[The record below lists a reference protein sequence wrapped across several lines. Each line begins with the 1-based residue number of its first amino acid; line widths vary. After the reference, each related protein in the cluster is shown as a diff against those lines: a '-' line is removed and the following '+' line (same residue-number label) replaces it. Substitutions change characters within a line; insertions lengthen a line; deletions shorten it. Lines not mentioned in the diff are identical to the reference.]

1 MATEDVQNELTEFMF
16 RRDAQGNLDVMA
28 CLGLWFGKG
37 HDTDNEIKARFGVLV
52 AQALKGELDSWK
64 ETPRGCLALMILV
77 DQFPRNIYRHTVH
90 SFDGDMAARAIAIS
104 RDDWLDVLTPEE
116 CIFVPCLIMTHQ
128 ENVDDQETGMRF
140 YETLEHKLP
149 TELHVFRSIFEEHLR
164 IISLC
169 GTFPHRDHY
178 YGRTTSEIG
187 RMLMENPKVR
197 FDLPLICE
205 NGTVKFGHDPKKL
218 WKATQHAFDVLER
231 IDALSNESARRRS
244 TAPRNYFT
252 PEEVAEFQE
261 VFRAFDKDGSG
272 FFDHQE
278 LSAVLASTGRVY
290 GKVQIQDAMDRITGA
305 KDSTGV
311 SFEQFSQL
319 LRVKLN
325 TDWEVR
331 VRQRF
336 SFFDR
341 DASGEVSMEELRA
354 GIQSLDDLVTTAE
367 VEEMLKACDVDGNG
381 SVSFEEF
388 LSVAPII
395 MERRASQISTE
406 PTPAFWNK
414 LKPVDRNIDEA
425 PPIFRTTSW
434 DDVQKEKKMA
444 NIMINATW
452 DDDKAPT
459 VRVVEADAKPV
470 DV

>member
-1 MATEDVQNELTEFMF
+1 MATEKIQNELIQFMF
-16 RRDAQGNLDVMA
+16 KQDSSGKLDVMG

-37 HDTDNEIKARFGVLV
+37 HDTDNEIKSRFGDLV
-52 AQALKGELDSWK
+52 GKALKGELDAWK

-90 SFDGDMAARAIAIS
+90 SFDGDMAARAIAYS
-104 RDDWLDVLTPEE
+104 REDWLDVLTPEE

-128 ENVDDQETGMRF
+128 ENVEDQEHGMRF
-140 YETLEHKLP
+140 YESLEPKLP

-178 YGRTTSEIG
+178 YGRTTSEVG

-205 NGTVKFGHDPKKL
+205 NGTVKFGHNPKKL
-218 WKATQHAFDVLER
+218 WKAIQHAFDVLER
-231 IDALSNESARRRS
+231 IDALSNKSARRRS
-244 TAPRNYFT
+244 TEPRNYFT

-290 GKVQIQDAMDRITGA
+290 SKVQIQDAMDRITGI

-311 SFEQFSQL
+311 SFDQFSQL

-325 TDWEVR
+325 TDWETR

-336 SFFDR
+336 SLFDR
-341 DASGEVSMEELRA
+341 DGSGEVSLEELRA

-414 LKPVDRNIDEA
+414 SKPVQKDVVEA

-434 DDVQKEKKMA
+434 DDVQTEKEMA
-444 NIMINATW
+444 NIMISSVW
-452 DDDKAPT
+452 DNDKTPV
-459 VRVVEADAKPV
+459 VRVLDADIEPMAV
-470 DV
+470 